1 MSPLANGSL
10 ETKKHLLQAATAK
23 LTALGEFLHENMLF
37 IYLCILL
44 AFDLC

>member
-23 LTALGEFLHENMLF
+23 LTALREFLHENMLF
-37 IYLCILL
+37 IYLFIYV
-44 AFDLC
+44 FF